1 MYYNMTDLK
10 TTFPNATVID
20 GINQSSATITTQIH
34 ESFDNRITILE
45 LPPKGS
51 ANDKEVKLWD
61 QVMLTKEYQ
70 AKAKRDNIPYEM
82 EWFVISKINTNADGT
97 PSTYNLS
104 GSMGGG
110 WVNINWNQPNMI
122 DSIVGNMMS

>member
-1 MYYNMTDLK
+1 MTDLK
-10 TTFPNATVID
+10 TSEPSTRVID
-20 GINQSSATITTQIH
+20 GMNQSSTTITKQME
-34 ESFDNRITILE
+34 ESLHKGNQITILT

-70 AKAKRDNIPYEM
+70 AKAKQDNIPYEM
-82 EWFVISKINTNADGT
+82 EWFVVSRINTNADGT

-110 WVNINWNQPNMI
+110 WVNIDWNQPNII
-122 DSIVGNMMS
+122 DYIVGNMMS